1 MGIKMTTFNCDILLG
16 IKTDK
21 GQALI
26 YLQGNDEIRS
36 VIKWIALAV
45 LGLCLSFVGQL
56 LDKVYE
62 PVMLMA
68 IAEKWITVYAIEL
81 ARLLCGNSKTILSW
95 G

>member
-1 MGIKMTTFNCDILLG
+1 MGIKMTTFNCDIVFG

-21 GQALI
+21 GQTLV

-36 VIKWIALAV
+36 AIKWILLAV
-45 LGLCLSFVGQL
+45 LGLCLSSVSQL
-56 LDKVYE
+56 LDKAYE
-62 PVMLMA
+62 PIVLMA
-68 IAEKWITVYAIEL
+68 IAERWIKVYAIEL